1 MLFIITEH
9 ATCNVC
15 KEEMRGGGR
24 GGQTGEGWMVN
35 SLLLFLLVLL
45 IHSQNPHEFSEES
58 NKV

>member
-35 SLLLFLLVLL
+35 SLLLFLLVLEMEGNFQL
-45 IHSQNPHEFSEES
+45 APGTDI
-58 NKV
+58 

>member
-35 SLLLFLLVLL
+35 SLLLFLLVLETEGNFQL
-45 IHSQNPHEFSEES
+45 APGTDI
-58 NKV
+58 